1 MREVV
6 LSTMMRQRVTPLTY
20 REPVVYCDDFFVVC
34 LGPTRRCNPLQG
46 GIENR
51 STVVEVA
58 IDGTGNA
65 NYDAFA
71 HRRRQKVVE
80 IERFVAI
87 LVILS

>member
-6 LSTMMRQRVTPLTY
+6 LSTMMRQGVAPLTY
-20 REPVVYCDDFFVVC
+20 REPVVYCGDFFLVC

-65 NYDAFA
+65 NSDFLA
-71 HRRRQKVVE
+71 HRHPQKVVE
-80 IERFVAI
+80 IERLMVI
-87 LVILS
+87 LVILP